1 MVANKALSF
10 VCVELLLELWHVLD
24 PPQGLLQHP
33 SVQFY
38 PALSRLVHSQEKIYH
53 RLTEG
58 VPEVVVVVALNRCDE
73 LWQRSHECFI
83 IFLQLGVVSDAATVL
98 HANDIAHGVVQ
109 LDQHVEECRLEVH
122 LHDALGDAKLLEL
135 FEQRAVADHL
145 LAKVRSVKGVDAV
158 RPYDA
163 ALNLYLAEHGVVD
176 RLAGEDV
183 GALDCLPC
191 EVEEIVRER
200 GETLLDELEDLGV
213 FELLPGLLVGF
224 DIVVDKD
231 GLELG
236 G

>member
-1 MVANKALSF
+1 MV
-10 VCVELLLELWHVLD
+10 
-24 PPQGLLQHP
+24 QG
-33 SVQFY
+33 V
-38 PALSRLVHSQEKIYH
+38 
-53 RLTEG
+53 
-58 VPEVVVVVALNRCDE
+58 N
-73 LWQRSHECFI
+73 
-83 IFLQLGVVSDAATVL
+83 
-98 HANDIAHGVVQ
+98 
-109 LDQHVEECRLEVH
+109 
-122 LHDALGDAKLLEL
+122 
-135 FEQRAVADHL
+135 
-145 LAKVRSVKGVDAV
+145 AV
-158 RPYDA
+158 RPYGA
-163 ALNLYLAEHGVVD
+163 ALDLDLAEHGVVD